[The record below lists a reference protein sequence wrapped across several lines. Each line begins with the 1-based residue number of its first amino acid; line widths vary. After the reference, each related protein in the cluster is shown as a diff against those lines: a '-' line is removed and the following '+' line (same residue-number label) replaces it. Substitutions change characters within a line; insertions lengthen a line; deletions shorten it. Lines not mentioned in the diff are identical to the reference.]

1 MNINITILKQYSMNP
16 LKPNGP
22 YIYHHFYH

>member
-1 MNINITILKQYSMNP
+1 MNINITILKQYSTNP
-16 LKPNGP
+16 LEPNGS